1 MELNQ
6 NIPLPED
13 FILDITGIPGSS
25 SDVCLI
31 AIEHYKQ
38 FINSQNILVRQISA
52 AMIGNLTEYYN
63 LSNKGSL
70 NFELALPHLSEM
82 ANFMDSKNTPQMDIE
97 STARIKS
104 FYSTYEKLLLECS
117 ELLEHGKALPTSS
130 LAYDLIATRDVL
142 YPRYQLRLEPQ
153 AFYKHVYGL
162 ILEYMEHIDDLS
174 EEDSRY
180 GFEEIPPHKQIEI
193 SRPKKFNFIPDE
205 TYVIPD
211 KDFIDFA
218 FEIKNIPEIYR
229 YLTSLPPNMGSADIK
244 SDIEQIK
251 KNPKSTEITS
261 LPLVKAIKNQLRKE
275 NLLEF
280 RNSLEEDLLSI
291 MVNPKM
297 LKEYK
302 ELSAEDFI
310 YIYKQR
316 LAPYQRDFAR
326 IIEYIDQTISSG
338 NYDFRLNFSNFI
350 KEGTMSEQLVD
361 DLLTR
366 QLSKQYNSLKL
377 KLALIAE
384 TDLETFDQLFEE
396 ASQITYFS
404 RCAKDYMRNPKET
417 GYQSFH
423 IIVRTPFGRYE
434 KQFRTAAQN
443 DFAEHG
449 HASHSATYKPYEKE
463 NFHRLKIF
471 QPLMPKR
478 NENGDIITPITL
490 EPLDFG
496 SAVKAYYHQ
505 DFSFFANGLTFEEF
519 QAEHAEDFDIA
530 MFELSNSNTSE
541 GMLDRIAKAF
551 SSLKPFEFFM
561 SFANRRFIEKT
572 QNTNLN
578 NLHSGGKNYSNL
590 DNMNE
595 RKNID
600 DYNYKSLDEK

>member
-1 MELNQ
+1 
-6 NIPLPED
+6 
-13 FILDITGIPGSS
+13 
-25 SDVCLI
+25 
-31 AIEHYKQ
+31 
-38 FINSQNILVRQISA
+38 
-52 AMIGNLTEYYN
+52 
-63 LSNKGSL
+63 
-70 NFELALPHLSEM
+70 
-82 ANFMDSKNTPQMDIE
+82 
-97 STARIKS
+97 
-104 FYSTYEKLLLECS
+104 
-117 ELLEHGKALPTSS
+117 
-130 LAYDLIATRDVL
+130 
-142 YPRYQLRLEPQ
+142 
-153 AFYKHVYGL
+153 
-162 ILEYMEHIDDLS
+162 
-174 EEDSRY
+174 
-180 GFEEIPPHKQIEI
+180 
-193 SRPKKFNFIPDE
+193 
-205 TYVIPD
+205 
-211 KDFIDFA
+211 
-218 FEIKNIPEIYR
+218 
-229 YLTSLPPNMGSADIK
+229 MGSADIK

-423 IIVRTPFGRYE
+423 IIVRTPFGIYE

-471 QPLMPKR
+471 QPLMPK
-478 NENGDIITPITL
+478 
-490 EPLDFG
+490 
-496 SAVKAYYHQ
+496 K
-505 DFSFFANGLTFEEF
+505 
-519 QAEHAEDFDIA
+519 
-530 MFELSNSNTSE
+530 
-541 GMLDRIAKAF
+541 
-551 SSLKPFEFFM
+551 
-561 SFANRRFIEKT
+561 
-572 QNTNLN
+572 
-578 NLHSGGKNYSNL
+578 
-590 DNMNE
+590 
-595 RKNID
+595 
-600 DYNYKSLDEK
+600 